1 MAEKNPIV
9 SAKVVVDGITE
20 IRTYIKKD
28 GTWML
33 IVGENNYAPLTSG
46 QDKTAAQLEAQYKKN
61 SQTTTPT
68 TTTTDT
74 PSTQPIPIEQSPVV
88 EQPAVEQTTQTTQSA
103 EVGSTFQVKYPGGSA
118 ASIQKK
124 EDGKWWFVYPD
135 GVGNNVVG
143 ESQQS
148 KFEALYGASN
158 GGTKTVDYTAVQAT
172 ETPVSTT
179 GSNTTYNP
187 SDINFGTINP
197 NQFSG
202 VLFDPK
208 AINFDF
214 GTSYYSGDKFSE
226 DIPQFW
232 NSAANSKFNYWANY
246 KWNIGDPCGDGQMA
260 KIHRSLHKFFITI
273 KGIKKY
279 GDFYLNGAINK
290 VQNLQATIKATTAA
304 IASVLRTVIQRLRNW
319 LLNYVKELITYAVEE
334 LLPNWVK
341 QIKKSF
347 VAQILDQIFCGIKKI
362 IKGLVDLVGDFLYSL
377 IGQIIN
383 TPFCVAERFASAL
396 ISRLVND
403 IDTTLAPIFDS
414 INDLLSGVAKVWGS
428 VSKAIN
434 IILGFQGFL
443 CGEPNCP
450 DIKEFKLQGWGG
462 PSPTEMDNFNN
473 FNFINPNFPGEITNQ
488 VDGWMNDFFGP
499 ESKTSQSPGDCY
511 SGTFE
516 CGIPQIVLFGGGGTG
531 AVAQAVV
538 NKVGQVIG
546 SNILSGGSG
555 YTSPPFV
562 SIEDPAECG
571 SGAAAYSV
579 LDDNGSVVKLTFT
592 NPGNDYNSSFNG
604 GAPVIN
610 TFVGT
615 PNPTFV
621 GGTVKLNWE
630 VTNADVVSLNVP
642 GYESLP
648 LIGSASFPI
657 PIDTPFSPGENT
669 TTIKYIL
676 TAKKTNKDS
685 EAQAKPKELKITVKK
700 NAVTGEKPVN
710 TDSPVID
717 SFTVSPGTVKPG
729 EIYTLKWNTSN
740 VTNVALGD
748 PGYASLPEDSSVS
761 LVAPLKLD
769 FPANGSNAVIT
780 HTLTATNSNATDN
793 KTTSNTIQV
802 FVSPVDV
809 GAGTGSG
816 TGTGAG
822 AETGTGSTGGSDGTG
837 NTNGVA
843 VIEDVDIISTG
854 IGYTST
860 DTSNISDGS
869 GANITFDINPSGQI
883 VGVNVLNGG
892 YGFTTIPDLSIN
904 SLTGLGAE
912 FRVNLKF
919 IPLNEFLQD
928 QNLLESQIDPDKLVQ
943 VVDCVSR

>member
-1 MAEKNPIV
+1 MAENNPIV
-9 SAKVVVDGITE
+9 SGKVVVDGIAQ

-33 IVGENNYAPLTSG
+33 ILGNNNYAPLTPG
-46 QDKTAAQLEAQYKKN
+46 QDISAAKLEAQYKKN
-61 SQTTTPT
+61 LEATTST
-68 TTTTDT
+68 
-74 PSTQPIPIEQSPVV
+74 TQPVQPEEQSPVV
-88 EQPAVEQTTQTTQSA
+88 EQPVVQTPQGA
-103 EVGSTFQVKYPGGSA
+103 EVGSEFQVKYPGGSA
-118 ASIQKK
+118 ASIKK
-124 EDGKWWFVYPD
+124 LDDGKWWFVYPD
-135 GVGNNVVG
+135 GVGNNVVD

-148 KFEALYGASN
+148 KFEELYSTSN
-158 GGTKTVDYTAVQAT
+158 DGTKTVNYNSVQAT

-179 GSNTTYNP
+179 QPSTTYDP
-187 SDINFGTINP
+187 SNAKFGTIDYSNLDP
-197 NQFSG
+197 TKFG
-202 VLFDPK
+202 LFDPK

-214 GTSYYSGDKFSE
+214 GTSYYSKDKFSE
-226 DIPQFW
+226 DVPQFW

-290 VQNLQATIKATTAA
+290 VQNLQSTIKATTAA

-319 LLNYVKELITYAVEE
+319 LLNYVKELITYAIEE
-334 LLPNWVK
+334 LLPNWVR

-414 INDLLSGVAKVWGS
+414 INELLSGVAKVWGS

-434 IILGFQGFL
+434 VILGFQGFL

-579 LDDNGSVVKLTFT
+579 LDDNGSVVKLTFI
-592 NPGNDYNSSFNG
+592 NPGNDYNTTFNG

-615 PNPTFV
+615 PNPAFV

-630 VTNADVVSLNVP
+630 VTNADVVSLNIP
-642 GYESLP
+642 GYDVLP
-648 LIGSASFPI
+648 SIGSASFPI
-657 PIDTPFSPGENT
+657 PIDTPFSPGEST

-685 EAQAKPKELKITVKK
+685 QSQVETKELKITVKK
-700 NAVTGEKPVN
+700 TDVTGEKPVN

-769 FPANGSNAVIT
+769 FPADGSNAVIT
-780 HTLTATNSNATDN
+780 HTLTATNSNATNN

-809 GAGTGSG
+809 SAGTGNGTGTDEGAGTG
-816 TGTGAG
+816 A
-822 AETGTGSTGGSDGTG
+822 GSTGGSDGTG
-837 NTNGVA
+837 NSNGVA
-843 VIEDVDIISTG
+843 VIDDIDIINTG

-883 VGVNVLNGG
+883 VGVNVLNSG